1 MMITQH
7 DNNGELSCFKSALL
21 FYLRESHPHMTDD
34 KAFIRER
41 ADSSAEAYEHAIRD
55 GLSVRQAL
63 ELADAVLYQNLRFS
77 RFDTVFEVVSEWFP
91 EVAARQRT
99 AFCLKLLPVC
109 EEVFEMYD
117 LTDDFES
124 SPSYKNLLL
133 ELTGLIQTHIELHG
147 IQ

>member
-1 MMITQH
+1 M
-7 DNNGELSCFKSALL
+7 L
-21 FYLRESHPHMTDD
+21 FYCSEHMQKRESN
-34 KAFIRER
+34 IC
-41 ADSSAEAYEHAIRD
+41 
-55 GLSVRQAL
+55 
-63 ELADAVLYQNLRFS
+63 ELDTCSFLRFS
-77 RFDTVFEVVSEWFP
+77 LPTNTEPEWFP

-109 EEVFEMYD
+109 EEAFEMYD

>member
-1 MMITQH
+1 
-7 DNNGELSCFKSALL
+7 
-21 FYLRESHPHMTDD
+21 MTIYAA
-34 KAFIRER
+34 KYRT
-41 ADSSAEAYEHAIRD
+41 
-55 GLSVRQAL
+55 
-63 ELADAVLYQNLRFS
+63 FS
-77 RFDTVFEVVSEWFP
+77 RIRGLT
-91 EVAARQRT
+91 RQRT

-109 EEVFEMYD
+109 EEAFEMYD

>member
-1 MMITQH
+1 MRRRPMNVPFATATASTRH
-7 DNNGELSCFKSALL
+7 WN
-21 FYLRESHPHMTDD
+21 
-34 KAFIRER
+34 
-41 ADSSAEAYEHAIRD
+41 
-55 GLSVRQAL
+55 
-63 ELADAVLYQNLRFS
+63 S
-77 RFDTVFEVVSEWFP
+77 RTPFCTKTCASRNTMVVSEWFP

-109 EEVFEMYD
+109 EEAFEMYD

>member
-1 MMITQH
+1 MRRRPM
-7 DNNGELSCFKSALL
+7 NGPFATATASTRLW
-21 FYLRESHPHMTDD
+21 
-34 KAFIRER
+34 
-41 ADSSAEAYEHAIRD
+41 
-55 GLSVRQAL
+55 
-63 ELADAVLYQNLRFS
+63 NS
-77 RFDTVFEVVSEWFP
+77 RTPFCTKTCEVVSEWFP

-109 EEVFEMYD
+109 EEAFEMYD

>member
-1 MMITQH
+1 MRRRPMNVPFATATASTRLW
-7 DNNGELSCFKSALL
+7 N
-21 FYLRESHPHMTDD
+21 
-34 KAFIRER
+34 
-41 ADSSAEAYEHAIRD
+41 
-55 GLSVRQAL
+55 
-63 ELADAVLYQNLRFS
+63 S
-77 RFDTVFEVVSEWFP
+77 RTPFFEVVSEWFP

-109 EEVFEMYD
+109 EEAFEMYD